1 MTCKLEF
8 PLWHPEAQLYTPHW
22 LVRIRILH
30 SAAPAGSSGTG
41 GARSGC
47 RLPSS
52 GATHASRCHS
62 RLPLGRVMRISNK
75 SARVRVPRD
84 ASSTF
89 QNAYVKAMPSSER
102 NVNAMRDGSSTDS
115 ERRQPE
121 TIHLDVLRLTLFSA
135 RKDRVV

>member
-1 MTCKLEF
+1 
-8 PLWHPEAQLYTPHW
+8 
-22 LVRIRILH
+22 
-30 SAAPAGSSGTG
+30 
-41 GARSGC
+41 
-47 RLPSS
+47 
-52 GATHASRCHS
+52 
-62 RLPLGRVMRISNK
+62 MRISNK